1 MSRHAMTHRRSTTV
15 SAVLALTALAL
26 LWVPTIAGADEA
38 AVVLG
43 EDGLGE
49 DELDGVE
56 LDGVELGEGSLEVNE
71 PVTGGILE
79 FDEVTVTPPGEVPV
93 ADTSDEPVD
102 IGQGPIVDDG
112 DESGRPDADPEDLES
127 LDETA
132 PNESSDAICSD
143 VLVRISPDRV
153 QGDQRAV
160 SITSQMIELG
170 VEHWVAVAWQAAA
183 DTELTAVSIV
193 SPTGV
198 RTRTGNVTTGTAE
211 NVIELVFCGGRSSGA
226 DPAEGDV
233 EAVPGSEDRV
243 DAGGDASTGPEATD
257 PVTAEAAEPA
267 SPSTPVGGGGGAV
280 AAPSTPAPTTPDDTP
295 SDEPIPST
303 VATGTVDDENAGDTE
318 VLGLLEER
326 DTSDET
332 DETARPDT
340 ENDPG
345 SPADDAAGDRDN
357 AEALG
362 MLADRTSGEDR
373 GASSLP
379 LTLLSLLVAALAAV
393 GAWGLL
399 RRRAAVAR
407 TTAQP

>member
-1 MSRHAMTHRRSTTV
+1 MSRHATTHHRSTTIT
-15 SAVLALTALAL
+15 AVLALTALAL
-26 LWVPTIAGADEA
+26 LWVPMIAGADEA

-49 DELDGVE
+49 DG

-112 DESGRPDADPEDLES
+112 DESGRPDADPEDIES

-132 PNESSDAICSD
+132 TSESSDAICSD

-170 VEHWVAVAWQAAA
+170 FEHWVAVAWQAAA

-233 EAVPGSEDRV
+233 EAVPGSEDSV
-243 DAGGDASTGPEATD
+243 DPGGDASTGPETTE

-267 SPSTPVGGGGGAV
+267 SPSTPAGGGGGAV
-280 AAPSTPAPTTPDDTP
+280 AALSTPTPTTPDDTP

-303 VATGTVDDENAGDTE
+303 VATGTVDDENAGETE
-318 VLGLLEER
+318 VLGLLDER
-326 DTSDET
+326 DTSDETDET

-345 SPADDAAGDRDN
+345 SPADDAAGDSDD

-373 GASSLP
+373 GASGLP

-399 RRRAAVAR
+399 RRRAALAR
-407 TTAQP
+407 TTTQP